1 MTTRTGTART
11 QTARTGTARTG
22 TACTGTDSTKTDS
35 LGSIAVD
42 AKRYWGPQTEHARRL
57 FQIGTERFPPN
68 LIRAVGLQKQAP
80 AQAFPNSSCRRMD
93 CPARSC
99 RASPTRRSARR

>member
-1 MTTRTGTART
+1 VTTLAETART
-11 QTARTGTARTG
+11 E
-22 TACTGTDSTKTDS
+22 TDS
-35 LGSIAVD
+35 LGSIAID
-42 AKRYWGPQTEHARRL
+42 AERYWVPQTEHARRL